1 MRRQFDLSVYLVTD
15 GPMTAARGLVATV
28 EAAAAGGTTIVQL
41 RDPATTTR
49 SLIDQGR
56 ALKSLLDGFGVPLIV
71 NDRVDV
77 ALAIGADGV
86 HVGRNDMQPDDA
98 RRLLGPDGIVGWS
111 VTGVDDLGAIDP
123 AIVDY
128 VGVGPVF
135 PTTTKPDAA
144 TPLGGNGVR
153 ALRPRIPVPVVAIGG
168 IGLANATEVVAAG
181 ADGVAVVSAICAATS
196 PKDATADLSQAVAAA
211 RAKPPATKEAT
222 P

>member
-1 MRRQFDLSVYLVTD
+1 MRRRFDLSVYLVTD
-15 GPMTAARGLVATV
+15 GPMTATRGLVATV

-41 RDPATTTR
+41 RDPGASTR

-56 ALKSLLDGFGVPLIV
+56 ALKPLLDGFGVPLIV
-71 NDRVDV
+71 NDRIDV

-98 RRLLGPDGIVGWS
+98 RRLLGPDAIVGWS

-123 AIVDY
+123 AVVDY

-135 PTTTKPDAA
+135 PTATKPDAA
-144 TPLGGNGVR
+144 APLGVDGVR

-168 IGLANATEVVAAG
+168 IGLANAAEVVAAG
-181 ADGVAVVSAICAATS
+181 VDGVAVVSAICAAAS
-196 PKDATADLSQAVAAA
+196 PKDATADLAQAVAAA
-211 RAKPPATKEAT
+211 RARSPATKEAM